1 MSVQKSFIGASPS
14 EPTLARNLYNK
25 PCTKSNG
32 RKKCLSKKIPQAVTL
47 GSLQST
53 ENSEFPEMCWTY
65 QITFLSS
72 TMSQKFTAR
81 ITDSPN
87 MIQST
92 IPGRIYKSICTTY
105 GEDL

>member
-1 MSVQKSFIGASPS
+1 MGGKNVFQKM
-14 EPTLARNLYNK
+14 
-25 PCTKSNG
+25 
-32 RKKCLSKKIPQAVTL
+32 PQAVTL

-72 TMSQKFTAR
+72 TMSQKFTAK

-92 IPGRIYKSICTTY
+92 IPGWIYSICTTY